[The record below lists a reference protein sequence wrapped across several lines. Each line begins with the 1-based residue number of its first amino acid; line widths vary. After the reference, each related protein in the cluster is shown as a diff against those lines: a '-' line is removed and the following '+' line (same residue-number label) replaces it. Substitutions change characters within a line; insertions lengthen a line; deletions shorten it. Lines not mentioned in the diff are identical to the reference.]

1 MNSAPQI
8 LQQPARS
15 QRNFPAPAAPSA
27 TAVPSFKLIALF
39 NEVSQNMED
48 LDTSKEDITPVKKRG
63 HPKGGKN
70 DPNKKANKG
79 EKNVPIV
86 HEGCEFDCF
95 SENDP
100 GLFIHYG
107 TDADIH
113 AAMNIGPLPGP
124 IGGIAALLAGVN
136 AAASSTNFKNWSVVD
151 HLQRSS
157 C

>member
-1 MNSAPQI
+1 MADP
-8 LQQPARS
+8 
-15 QRNFPAPAAPSA
+15 
-27 TAVPSFKLIALF
+27 
-39 NEVSQNMED
+39 

-63 HPKGGKN
+63 RPKGGKN

-79 EKNVPIV
+79 PIV
-86 HEGCEFDCF
+86 YEGCEFDCS

-113 AAMNIGPLPGP
+113 AAMNIVGPLPGP
-124 IGGIAALLAGVN
+124 IGGIPALLAGVN

-151 HLQRSS
+151 HLLQRLS